1 MTIAITKGNPKTAEF
16 ARLFELFDRIATRRA
31 RGSTEL
37 AISMDDI
44 QSVPAEF
51 APVLK
56 NLSTVLSLRAQRDQ
70 KRLHKPIGR
79 PRRNTVDIAPMT
91 QDTIDDVEDV
101 GSPTFPLEEHHP
113 FTFKLMLHNLYNVD
127 EWAQKVKSAVEVSK
141 EQFKPL
147 AERKQEMTREGTG
160 KEQVVGRNI
169 VRSRSQSVIN
179 PKSKGKVPSREQV
192 PALPVHANDFS
203 RVLKKR
209 CVGRRKSISG
219 PLAGGVWVY
228 DAAISAVELDG
239 GRPSLEIT
247 ISKSKDTLNNTGVRS
262 RHQSLAGLEGIQ
274 DRDTTRRKVRIAVP
288 LARDD
293 SVQGASAL
301 DEETHS
307 RSGQQGNIIRYPYR
321 RTTPARGLS
330 IIPDAGSSGHHMKRS
345 LNAR

>member
-1 MTIAITKGNPKTAEF
+1 MTTATTKNNPKAAEF

-31 RGSTEL
+31 RGSTEI
-37 AISMDDI
+37 AISTDDI

-51 APVLK
+51 APVLN
-56 NLSTVLSLRAQRDQ
+56 NLSAVLSLRAQRDQ
-70 KRLHKPIGR
+70 VRLRKPTGR
-79 PRRNTVDIAPMT
+79 PRRNTVGVAPT
-91 QDTIDDVEDV
+91 EQNTIDVAEDL
-101 GSPTFPLEEHHP
+101 GSPTFPLEEHP
-113 FTFKLMLHNLYNVD
+113 FTFKLMLHKLYNVD
-127 EWAQKVKSAVEVSK
+127 EWAEKVKTAVEASK

-147 AERKQEMTREGTG
+147 AERMQKVMKESTG
-160 KEQVVGRNI
+160 KERVVGRN
-169 VRSRSQSVIN
+169 VARSRSQSVIN
-179 PKSKGKVPSREQV
+179 SKSKGKALFREQV
-192 PALPVHANDFS
+192 PASPARANDFS

-247 ISKSKDTLNNTGVRS
+247 IFKAKDTLNNTSVRS

-293 SVQGASAL
+293 AQDTSAL
-301 DEETHS
+301 NEQTHP
-307 RSGQQGNIIRYPYR
+307 RSGRQSNIIR
-321 RTTPARGLS
+321 
-330 IIPDAGSSGHHMKRS
+330 
-345 LNAR
+345 

>member
-1 MTIAITKGNPKTAEF
+1 MTTTITKNNPKTAEF

-31 RGSTEL
+31 RGSMEP

-56 NLSTVLSLRAQRDQ
+56 NLYTVLSSRAQRDQ
-70 KRLHKPIGR
+70 ERLRKPTGR
-79 PRRNTVDIAPMT
+79 PRRNTVCVAPTMQNSIDIA
-91 QDTIDDVEDV
+91 EDV

-113 FTFKLMLHNLYNVD
+113 FTFKLMLHKLYNVD
-127 EWAQKVKSAVEVSK
+127 EWAEKVKSAVEASK

-147 AERKQEMTREGTG
+147 AERRQEVMREGTG
-160 KEQVVGRNI
+160 KEQVLGRNI
-169 VRSRSQSVIN
+169 ARSRSQSVIN
-179 PKSKGKVPSREQV
+179 PKPKGKALARERA
-192 PALPVHANDFS
+192 PASPVRANDFS

-209 CVGRRKSISG
+209 CIGRRKSISE

-239 GRPSLEIT
+239 GRPSVEIT
-247 ISKSKDTLNNTGVRS
+247 ISKSKDTLNNTVARS

-293 SVQGASAL
+293 AQGAPAL
-301 DEETHS
+301 GEPAYPH
-307 RSGQQGNIIRYPYR
+307 SGQKGNIISCPSR
-321 RTTPARGLS
+321 RTTSARGMS
-330 IIPDAGSSGHHMKRS
+330 IITDAGSSVHHMKRP
-345 LNAR
+345 LHAQ

>member
-1 MTIAITKGNPKTAEF
+1 MTTAVTKGNPKTAEF

-37 AISMDDI
+37 AISTDDI

-56 NLSTVLSLRAQRDQ
+56 NLSTVLSLRTQRDQ
-70 KRLHKPIGR
+70 KCLRKPIGR
-79 PRRNTVDIAPMT
+79 PRRNTVGVAPMT
-91 QDTIDDVEDV
+91 KTAIDEVEDV

-113 FTFKLMLHNLYNVD
+113 FTFKLMLHKLYNVD
-127 EWAQKVKSAVEVSK
+127 EWAEKVKSAVEASK

-147 AERKQEMTREGTG
+147 AERMQEVM
-160 KEQVVGRNI
+160 KEGRN
-169 VRSRSQSVIN
+169 VARSRSQSVMN
-179 PKSKGKVPSREQV
+179 PKFKGKAISREQV
-192 PALPVHANDFS
+192 LASPVHPNDFS

-209 CVGRRKSISG
+209 CVGRRKSING

-247 ISKSKDTLNNTGVRS
+247 ISKAKDNLNNTGFRS

-293 SVQGASAL
+293 SYYHRVVVCPQSPPSLQVAKDSLENGKQANKV
-301 DEETHS
+301 ETEKS
-307 RSGQQGNIIRYPYR
+307 YKVAKDFG
-321 RTTPARGLS
+321 S
-330 IIPDAGSSGHHMKRS
+330 I
-345 LNAR
+345 

>member
-1 MTIAITKGNPKTAEF
+1 MTTAITKNNPKTAEF

-31 RGSTEL
+31 RGSTEP

-56 NLSTVLSLRAQRDQ
+56 NLSTILSSRAQRDQ
-70 KRLHKPIGR
+70 ERLHKPTGR
-79 PRRNTVDIAPMT
+79 PRRNTVGVAPTMQNAIDIA
-91 QDTIDDVEDV
+91 EDI

-113 FTFKLMLHNLYNVD
+113 FTFKLMLHKLYNVD
-127 EWAQKVKSAVEVSK
+127 EWAEKVKSAVEASK

-147 AERKQEMTREGTG
+147 AERKQEVMREGTG
-160 KEQVVGRNI
+160 KEQVVRRN
-169 VRSRSQSVIN
+169 VARSRSQSVIN
-179 PKSKGKVPSREQV
+179 PKPKGNALAREQV
-192 PALPVHANDFS
+192 PASPVRANDFS

-209 CVGRRKSISG
+209 CIGRRKSISE

-239 GRPSLEIT
+239 GRPSVEIT
-247 ISKSKDTLNNTGVRS
+247 ISKSKDTLNNNVVRS

-293 SVQGASAL
+293 AQGTSAL
-301 DEETHS
+301 GELTYPH
-307 RSGQQGNIIRYPYR
+307 SGQKGNIISYPSR
-321 RTTPARGLS
+321 RTTSARGMS
-330 IIPDAGSSGHHMKRS
+330 IITDAGLSVHHMKRP
-345 LNAR
+345 LHPQ

>member
-1 MTIAITKGNPKTAEF
+1 MTTAIIKNNSKTAEF

-56 NLSTVLSLRAQRDQ
+56 NLSTVLSSRAQREQ
-70 KRLHKPIGR
+70 ERLHKLTGR
-79 PRRNTVDIAPMT
+79 PRRNTVSVAPTTQNAIDIAE
-91 QDTIDDVEDV
+91 DT

-113 FTFKLMLHNLYNVD
+113 FTFKLMLHKLYNVD
-127 EWAQKVKSAVEVSK
+127 EWAEKVKSAVEASK

-147 AERKQEMTREGTG
+147 AERKQEGMREGTG
-160 KEQVVGRNI
+160 KERVVGRD
-169 VRSRSQSVIN
+169 VARSRSRSVIN
-179 PKSKGKVPSREQV
+179 PKSKGKPFAREQA
-192 PALPVHANDFS
+192 PASPVRANDFS

-219 PLAGGVWVY
+219 PLAGGVWIY

-247 ISKSKDTLNNTGVRS
+247 ISKSKDTWNTSVRS

-274 DRDTTRRKVRIAVP
+274 DRDTARRKVRIAVP

-293 SVQGASAL
+293 AQGTSAL
-301 DEETHS
+301 DEQTHS
-307 RSGQQGNIIRYPYR
+307 RSGQQSNIIKYPSR
-321 RTTPARGLS
+321 SAASARGLS
-330 IIPDAGSSGHHMKRS
+330 IMTDAGSSGHHMKRPF
-345 LNAR
+345 NAY

>member
-1 MTIAITKGNPKTAEF
+1 MTIAITKNNPKTAEF

-56 NLSTVLSLRAQRDQ
+56 NLSTVLSSRTQRDQ
-70 KRLHKPIGR
+70 ERLRKPTER
-79 PRRNTVDIAPMT
+79 PRRNTVGVAPTMQNAIDIAEE
-91 QDTIDDVEDV
+91 I

-113 FTFKLMLHNLYNVD
+113 FTFKLMLHKLYNVD
-127 EWAQKVKSAVEVSK
+127 EWAEKVKSAVEASK

-147 AERKQEMTREGTG
+147 AERKQEVMREGTG
-160 KEQVVGRNI
+160 KERVVGRDI
-169 VRSRSQSVIN
+169 ARYRSQSVTN
-179 PKSKGKVPSREQV
+179 PKSKGKALAREQV
-192 PALPVHANDFS
+192 PASPVRANDFS

-209 CVGRRKSISG
+209 CIGRRKSISG

-247 ISKSKDTLNNTGVRS
+247 ISKSKDALNNTGARS
-262 RHQSLAGLEGIQ
+262 RHQSLTGLEGIQ

-293 SVQGASAL
+293 AQGTSAL
-301 DEETHS
+301 GKPTYP
-307 RSGQQGNIIRYPYR
+307 RSGQQGNIISYPSR
-321 RTTPARGLS
+321 RTTSARGLS
-330 IIPDAGSSGHHMKRS
+330 IMTDTGSSGHHMKR
-345 LNAR
+345 LLHAQ

>member
-1 MTIAITKGNPKTAEF
+1 MTTVITKSNPKTAEF

-37 AISMDDI
+37 AISIDDI

-70 KRLHKPIGR
+70 ECLPKPIGR
-79 PRRNTVDIAPMT
+79 PRRNTVGVTTTT
-91 QDTIDDVEDV
+91 QNVIEVAEDM
-101 GSPTFPLEEHHP
+101 GSPTFPLAEHHP
-113 FTFKLMLHNLYNVD
+113 FTFKLMLHKLYNVD
-127 EWAQKVKSAVEVSK
+127 EWAEKVKSAVEASK
-141 EQFKPL
+141 ERFKPL
-147 AERKQEMTREGTG
+147 AESLRMQEVMREGTG
-160 KEQVVGRNI
+160 KERVERRN
-169 VRSRSQSVIN
+169 VARSRSQSVIN
-179 PKSKGKVPSREQV
+179 PKSKGKALSREQV
-192 PALPVHANDFS
+192 PTSPARANDCS

-247 ISKSKDTLNNTGVRS
+247 ISKSKGTLNNTGIRS

-274 DRDTTRRKVRIAVP
+274 DRDTTRERFSTRTV
-288 LARDD
+288 
-293 SVQGASAL
+293 
-301 DEETHS
+301 
-307 RSGQQGNIIRYPYR
+307 GN
-321 RTTPARGLS
+321 
-330 IIPDAGSSGHHMKRS
+330 
-345 LNAR
+345 N

>member
-1 MTIAITKGNPKTAEF
+1 MTTAITKNNPKTAEF
-16 ARLFELFDRIATRRA
+16 AQLFELFDRIATRRA
-31 RGSTEL
+31 RGSTEP

-56 NLSTVLSLRAQRDQ
+56 NLSTILSSRAQRDQ
-70 KRLHKPIGR
+70 ERLHKPTGR
-79 PRRNTVDIAPMT
+79 PRRNTVGVAPTMQNAIDVAEDI
-91 QDTIDDVEDV
+91 

-113 FTFKLMLHNLYNVD
+113 FTFKLMLHKLYNVD
-127 EWAQKVKSAVEVSK
+127 EWAEKVKSAVEASK

-147 AERKQEMTREGTG
+147 AERKQEVMREGTG
-160 KEQVVGRNI
+160 KEQVVRRNI
-169 VRSRSQSVIN
+169 ARSRSQSVIN
-179 PKSKGKVPSREQV
+179 PKPKGNALAREQV
-192 PALPVHANDFS
+192 PASPVRANDFS

-209 CVGRRKSISG
+209 CIGRRKSISE

-239 GRPSLEIT
+239 GRPSVEIT
-247 ISKSKDTLNNTGVRS
+247 ISKSKDTLNNNVVRS

-293 SVQGASAL
+293 AQGTSAL
-301 DEETHS
+301 GEPTYPHG
-307 RSGQQGNIIRYPYR
+307 GQKGNIISYPFR
-321 RTTPARGLS
+321 RTTTARGMS
-330 IIPDAGSSGHHMKRS
+330 IITDAGSSVHHMKRP
-345 LNAR
+345 LHPQ

>member
-1 MTIAITKGNPKTAEF
+1 KAAEF

-56 NLSTVLSLRAQRDQ
+56 DLSAVLSLRAQRDQ
-70 KRLHKPIGR
+70 ERLRKPTGR
-79 PRRNTVDIAPMT
+79 PRRNTVGVAPAT
-91 QDTIDDVEDV
+91 QNVIDVAEDV
-101 GSPTFPLEEHHP
+101 GIPTFPLEEHHP
-113 FTFKLMLHNLYNVD
+113 FTFKLMLHKLYNVD
-127 EWAQKVKSAVEVSK
+127 EWVEKVKSAVEASK

-147 AERKQEMTREGTG
+147 AERMQKVMKEGTG
-160 KEQVVGRNI
+160 KERVGSN
-169 VRSRSQSVIN
+169 VARSRSQSVIS
-179 PKSKGKVPSREQV
+179 PKFKGKALSREQV
-192 PALPVHANDFS
+192 PASPARANDFS

-247 ISKSKDTLNNTGVRS
+247 ISKSKDIANNTSVRS
-262 RHQSLAGLEGIQ
+262 RHRSLAGLEGIQ

-288 LARDD
+288 
-293 SVQGASAL
+293 
-301 DEETHS
+301 
-307 RSGQQGNIIRYPYR
+307 
-321 RTTPARGLS
+321 
-330 IIPDAGSSGHHMKRS
+330 
-345 LNAR
+345 